1 MCNRMKFFKIKHW
14 LYLRNIYIE
23 HLLYTS
29 SHVKA
34 EKEASCLQKVYLEG
48 TNVPEN
54 ESTDPRE

>member
-1 MCNRMKFFKIKHW
+1 MKFFKIKHW